1 MKGTG
6 GKLGEVAASR
16 AKGTRRLR
24 GWSCPR
30 CQAERQKKKE
40 REREKEKKKRRE
52 IEIEKQGRQIYRER
66 ERGRSQGKQ
75 AIESERDAQVA

>member
-52 IEIEKQGRQIYRER
+52 REIEIEIEIEIEKQGRQIYRER
-66 ERGRSQGKQ
+66 ENNVEPVL
-75 AIESERDAQVA
+75 ITV